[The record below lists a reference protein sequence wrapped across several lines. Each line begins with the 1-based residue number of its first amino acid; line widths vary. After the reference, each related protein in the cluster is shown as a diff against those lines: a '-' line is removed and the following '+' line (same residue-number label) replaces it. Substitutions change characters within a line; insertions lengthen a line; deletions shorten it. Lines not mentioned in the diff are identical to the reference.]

1 MAKWLQTFNGELG
14 TKKNNFL
21 CIIKML
27 FLNISVE
34 TLMLRADK
42 ATRKAQELAEKYRR
56 SDAEKK
62 ELVVM
67 METLLNNTEGFSEGT
82 ENFSE

>member
-1 MAKWLQTFNGELG
+1 
-14 TKKNNFL
+14 
-21 CIIKML
+21 ML